1 MIIYKTTNLVNGK
14 SYIGKTVREWNG
26 YLGSGKIILRAIEK
40 YGREYFKREILE
52 RCSREELSEREIY
65 WIAKLKPDYNIAKG
79 GEGGD
84 TFTNNPNK
92 DIIREKIRKIH
103 KGRKNTQ
110 ETRRRMSEVRMG
122 IKFTEEHKKNLCI
135 ARRKRVTTEETKR
148 RMSKAMKGKIN
159 IKKYI
164 MIDPD
169 GNEYITEQGLTLFCE
184 MRNLQSA
191 IMHKVLNGERK
202 HHRGWTI
209 RTI

>member
-40 YGREYFKREILE
+40 YGRENFKREILE